1 MTDTDGNGHE
11 EREEPEMPIVLMRS
25 APVELHFSHQGQ
37 DEASGRVRIATYLRT
52 GLLAR
57 TTMDAEQ
64 FYVLRRSN
72 AAREP
77 VRITGLACCSGPGEA
92 LLLMLQVEARED
104 LWLFESEPLEFKLE
118 PPAAEP
124 LEPEPRPSTVGT
136 RTPAVKE
143 ANYQQPVKD
152 PGTEKAKYTTTKE
165 PDTKWTSSKRSDAG
179 NESHPNPPAAGT
191 DRPASGWKGV
201 QR

>member
-11 EREEPEMPIVLMRS
+11 EREEPERPIVLMRS
-25 APVELHFSHQGQ
+25 APVELHFWNQGQ

-77 VRITGLACCSGPGEA
+77 VRITGLACYSGPGEA

-104 LWLFESEPLEFKLE
+104 LWLFESEPLEFKLGVRHRTEDQLQFPGNLEREARDFFGSILQGRPDAAIERLFEAARREAVLRHEARLQSGGHE
-118 PPAAEP
+118 PGRDIAE
-124 LEPEPRPSTVGT
+124 TVWSN
-136 RTPAVKE
+136 RI
-143 ANYQQPVKD
+143 
-152 PGTEKAKYTTTKE
+152 
-165 PDTKWTSSKRSDAG
+165 RSEEDA
-179 NESHPNPPAAGT
+179 
-191 DRPASGWKGV
+191 
-201 QR
+201 